1 MTEAFYAITKA
12 SFQGSIVILAV
23 LVLRLLLQKAPRGL
37 FCLLWLLAGLRLAL
51 PFDIQSPFSLQPRL
65 EETSITVQVEK
76 PVQNPADDY
85 FDSQPQ
91 QNIPQLSPE
100 LPEIDWED
108 IPAVTYPLQH
118 VTIPEPV
125 SYGEIAAGIWAVGL
139 TAMLTAS
146 AVSYFRLKRRVR
158 EACLVEKGCFE
169 CAGLET
175 AFVLG
180 FMPPKI
186 YLPVGLTDREKA
198 FIYDHENTHIA
209 RHDHWFKLLGY
220 LVLSIH
226 WFNPLVWLGYHL
238 LCRDMELACDE
249 HVVRDMTLPERKA
262 YSAALLSCGSHTA
275 RIAACPVAFG
285 ESNPKRRIMNVLNYK
300 RPTFWI
306 SLLAVAAVIFVSV
319 CLLTSPENKEE
330 APPEEELRWNLEMQV
345 TDVTPSGATVE
356 FIQQGDF
363 PDRGAATLQFGTHY
377 TLERLENGQW
387 AEVEMLPQEY
397 DVAWTME
404 AYMIE
409 IGKTATRRENWEW
422 LYGELPAGHYRIGK
436 DVDLFRT
443 TGDWDSEMF
452 YAEFDI
458 AQTEPEQPA
467 WTMDMTEEEYLAMCR
482 DAVAEIQSREQ
493 FHISET
499 LVYYKN
505 DNEDSRS
512 NVTFWRDGKNWLR
525 ESYVTRMRENRN
537 MLYYDGMMY
546 MQWQKEGEEAAWNLV
561 DSSDGDLKGMTWLH
575 WLRWDSQSVT
585 FEAAEEKEEELLIS
599 VIVEGTPPT
608 LGWDDVQEYNVQFVF
623 DKVGNMNRAT
633 MTAYR
638 GNIKVIDEL
647 TIETTMFSII
657 HNKLENVA
665 AQRPDAPQ
673 MNLTDEQ
680 WLEKCRVA
688 LEEYQSQGVWVI
700 LEENQFSGSAILND
714 SSFSLWHIDG
724 QDWTRQMIIN
734 TSDFYQEN
742 WYMKKDGMLYERE
755 IFTDYDSAS
764 DGFDTGWAEMTNT
777 TLEVDNMLPWPLL
790 IDWDSLEI
798 ISAKVHSEGD
808 SKRITLEVDGNR
820 WTDLQ
825 GQAEEYTVTLWLW
838 PNGDLQ
844 KIQLDSVFNLSG
856 IQLGVNTVIT
866 LYAGAPVD
874 AKNMISQC
882 YDEALLHVHGIC
894 NDPDC
899 TDTTH
904 DHYGIAC
911 TVEHCTNPAHG
922 HGDGHHSDEHHD
934 ES

>member
-1 MTEAFYAITKA
+1 MTEFFYAVLKA

-23 LVLRLLLQKAPRGL
+23 MALRLLLRKAPKSF
-37 FCLLWLLAGLRLAL
+37 FCLLWLLAGLRLVL
-51 PFDIQSPFSLQPRL
+51 PFEIQSSLSLQPDYSFSTETVEVR
-65 EETSITVQVEK
+65 EEILNKNGPVIVGQEHAAPLVQT
-76 PVQNPADDY
+76 PT
-85 FDSQPQ
+85 
-91 QNIPQLSPE
+91 L
-100 LPEIDWED
+100 
-108 IPAVTYPLQH
+108 PAVHWGNSQSENYIYKVKDGAITGPLTWSD
-118 VTIPEPV
+118 V
-125 SYGEIAAGIWAVGL
+125 AASVWLLGMAG
-139 TAMLTAS
+139 MLAES

-158 EACLVEKGCFE
+158 EAYLIENGCFA
-169 CAGLET
+169 CPGLET

-180 FMPPKI
+180 FFPPKI
-186 YLPVGLTDREKA
+186 YLPMGLSDREKK
-198 FIYDHENTHIA
+198 FIFDHENTHIA
-209 RHDHWFKLLGY
+209 RHDQWCKLLGY
-220 LVLSIH
+220 AVLALH

-249 HVVRDMTLPERKA
+249 HVVRNMTLQERKA

-285 ESNPKRRIMNVLNYK
+285 ESNPKKRIMNVLNYK
-300 RPTFWI
+300 KPTFWI
-306 SLLAVAAVIFVSV
+306 CLLAVIAVIFVSV
-319 CLLTSPENKEE
+319 CLLTSPEAREE
-330 APPEEELRWNLEMQV
+330 APENELTWNLELKA
-345 TDVTPSGATVE
+345 TNVTPSGLTVE
-356 FIQQGDF
+356 FIQHGDF
-363 PDRGAATLQFGTHY
+363 PERGRATLQYGSHY

-387 AEVEMLPQEY
+387 VEVEQLPQEY
-397 DVAWTME
+397 EVGWTME

-422 LYGELPAGHYRIGK
+422 LYGQLPAGHYRIGK
-436 DVDLFRT
+436 DVDLFRMA
-443 TGDWDSEMF
+443 GDWDSEMF

-458 AQTEPEQPA
+458 GETEPEQPA

-482 DAVAEIQSREQ
+482 DAVAELQSREQ

-499 LVYYKN
+499 LAYYKN

-512 NVTFWRDGKNWLR
+512 NVMFWRDGKNWLR

-585 FEAAEEKEEELLIS
+585 FEAAEEKEEELLIA

-608 LGWDDVQEYNVQFVF
+608 LGWDDVQTYRVLFFF
-623 DKVGNMNRAT
+623 DKAGSMTRTT
-633 MTAYR
+633 MSACKENLSALST
-638 GNIKVIDEL
+638 L
-647 TIETTMFSII
+647 TIETTPGSDI

-665 AQRPDAPQ
+665 AQRPGAPQ
-673 MNLTDEQ
+673 VNLTEEQ
-680 WLEKCRVA
+680 WLEKYRAA
-688 LEEYQSQGVWVI
+688 LEEYQTQGIWVI

-714 SSFSLWHIDG
+714 SSSILWYIDG
-724 QDWTRQMIIN
+724 QDWTRQIIID
-734 TSDFYQEN
+734 TYDFYQEN

-764 DGFDTGWAEMTNT
+764 DGFDTGWAEMRSN
-777 TLEVDNMLPWPLL
+777 TLEADNMLPWPLL

-798 ISAKVHSEGD
+798 ISAEAHSEGD
-808 SKRITLEVDGNR
+808 SKRITLEVAGNI

-844 KIQLDSVFNLSG
+844 KIQLDSVVNLNG
-856 IQLGVNTVIT
+856 MQFGVNTVIT

-882 YDEALLHVHGIC
+882 YEEAQTLTGK
-894 NDPDC
+894 N
-899 TDTTH
+899 
-904 DHYGIAC
+904 G
-911 TVEHCTNPAHG
+911 
-922 HGDGHHSDEHHD
+922 
-934 ES
+934 